1 MACSPCAAR
10 RAARKAAQA
19 PSVPVIELWSV
30 QWPSG
35 ETAAFAS
42 EGDAR
47 AFYDNHEARAILTL
61 LAPTE

>member
-30 QWPSG
+30 QWPAG

-42 EGDAR
+42 EDDAR
-47 AFYDNHEARAILTL
+47 TFYNNHEAKAILTL
-61 LAPTE
+61 VAPTV

>member
-42 EGDAR
+42 EADAR
-47 AFYDNHEARAILTL
+47 TFYNNHEAKAILTL
-61 LAPTE
+61 VAPTV